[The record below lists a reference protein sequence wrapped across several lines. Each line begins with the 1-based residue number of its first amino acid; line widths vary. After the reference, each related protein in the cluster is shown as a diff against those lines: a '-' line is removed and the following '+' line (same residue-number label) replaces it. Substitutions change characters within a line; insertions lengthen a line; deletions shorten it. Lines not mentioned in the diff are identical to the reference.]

1 MRTMVKVLIVSLG
14 TAAMVAPAA
23 AAGMGGGGGAGG
35 AGGAMGNGGGGG
47 GMILPQGGGG
57 APAGGGFAAHSAPG
71 PRANFAQQGNTG
83 GLTGSRTAGSNV
95 WRHHRPWRGGPIV
108 TGGYAYDGGDYDYDE
123 TDVNHC
129 MVYRKAYNSRHQFV
143 GWTRVDD
150 CAG

>member
-1 MRTMVKVLIVSLG
+1 MRTTMKVLIVSLA
-14 TAAMVAPAA
+14 TAALVAPAA
-23 AAGMGGGGGAGG
+23 AAGMGGGGG
-35 AGGAMGNGGGGG
+35 GGAMGNGGGG

-57 APAGGGFAAHSAPG
+57 PMGGGFAPHSAPG
-71 PRANFAQQGNTG
+71 PRANFAQQSNTG
-83 GLTGSRTAGSNV
+83 GLTGGRSAGGDV
-95 WRHHRPWRGGPIV
+95 WRHHHRWPGGPIV

-129 MVYRKAYNSRHQFV
+129 MVYRKAYNSRHQFI